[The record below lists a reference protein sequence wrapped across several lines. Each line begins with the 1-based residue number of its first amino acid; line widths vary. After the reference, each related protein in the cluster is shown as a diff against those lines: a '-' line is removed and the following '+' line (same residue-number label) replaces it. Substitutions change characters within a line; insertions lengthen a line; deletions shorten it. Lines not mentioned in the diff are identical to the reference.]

1 MREKLQKMLAAKEAR
16 KAELADKAKTTED
29 IQELRDIS
37 AELDTLN
44 TEMNELRNM
53 IAEAEK
59 KVDEE
64 EFRSQKPVPQV
75 PEGRLNPM
83 ATFAKVAKEE
93 RGEEDPWDTV
103 EYRKAFMEF
112 AKTGRVTPELRNGE
126 QPTDAFAGVEDL
138 KAVVPTTI
146 LNEIVRELKVRGQV
160 FNRVR
165 KLSIKG
171 GVQVPIL
178 SLKPEAKWVGESSD
192 VRQKVQAKTSVTFS
206 YHGLEVK
213 VATSLVADTVTLD
226 SFESTLRDLIVEAMV
241 EALDKAIISGDGDG
255 KPLGIVKDDR
265 VPEDNVVTLSPSEI
279 TKWDVWKKKV
289 FAKMPLAYKAG
300 AAFYMANGTFEGYI
314 DGMVDQNGQPV
325 GRVNYGIADGPQ
337 ERFGGKEVILVEDDV
352 IANYDDANG
361 PDGSDPGD
369 VIAIYANL
377 NNYVINSNMQLALFR
392 YFDHDT
398 NQWVDKAIMIADGK
412 LLDPHG
418 VIIVRKGADEGDDE
432 GDTATP

>member
-1 MREKLQKMLAAKEAR
+1 MLERLKKLFEAKEAR

-29 IQELRDIS
+29 IQELRGIN
-37 AELDTLN
+37 AELETLN
-44 TEMNELRNM
+44 AEMNELRNM

-59 KVDEE
+59 KVGEE
-64 EFRSQKPVPQV
+64 EFRSQKPVPQG
-75 PEGRLNPM
+75 PEGRMNPM
-83 ATFAKVAKEE
+83 ATYAKVAKEE

-126 QPTDAFAGVEDL
+126 QPPDAFAGVEDL

-226 SFESTLRDLIVEAMV
+226 SFESTLRDLIVGAMV

-255 KPLGIVKDDR
+255 KPLGIVKDTR

-279 TKWDVWKKKV
+279 TEWDVWKKKV
-289 FAKMPLAYKAG
+289 FAKMPMAYKAG

-352 IANYDDANG
+352 IANYDDADG

-377 NNYVINSNMQLALFR
+377 NNYVINSNMQMALFR

-412 LLDPHG
+412 LLDPYG
-418 VIIVRKGADEGDDE
+418 VIIVRKGAEGDEGDE
-432 GDTATP
+432 VVNP

>member
-1 MREKLQKMLAAKEAR
+1 MRDKLQKMLAAKEAR
-16 KAELADKAKTTED
+16 KAELAEKAKTTED

-83 ATFAKVAKEE
+83 ATFAAKEE
-93 RGEEDPWDTV
+93 RREEDPWNTV

-112 AKTGRVTPELRNGE
+112 AKTGKVTPELRSGD
-126 QPTDAFAGVEDL
+126 QPTDAFAGVTDL
-138 KAVVPTTI
+138 AAIVPTTI
-146 LNEIVRELKVRGQV
+146 LNEIIRELKVRGQV

-165 KLSIKG
+165 KLSVKG

-178 SLKPEAKWVGESSD
+178 SLKPEANWVGESSG

-226 SFESTLRDLIVEAMV
+226 SFESTLRDLIVEAIV

-300 AAFYMANGTFEGYI
+300 AAFYMANGTFESYI

-325 GRVNYGIADGPQ
+325 GRVNYGITNGPQ

-352 IANYDDANG
+352 IAPYDDANE
-361 PDGSDPGD
+361 PADSKPGD

-398 NQWVDKAIMIADGK
+398 NQWVDKAIMIADGR

-418 VIIVRKGADEGDDE
+418 VVIVRKGADEGE
-432 GDTATP
+432 TPNP

>member
-1 MREKLQKMLAAKEAR
+1 MRDKLQKMLAAKEAR
-16 KAELADKAKTTED
+16 KAELAEKAKTTED

-59 KVDEE
+59 KVGEE

-75 PEGRLNPM
+75 PEGRLSPM
-83 ATFAKVAKEE
+83 ATFAAKEE
-93 RGEEDPWDTV
+93 RREEDPWNTV

-112 AKTGRVTPELRNGE
+112 AKTGKVTPELRNGE
-126 QPTDAFAGVEDL
+126 QPTDTFAGVTDL
-138 KAVVPTTI
+138 AAIVPTTI
-146 LNEIVRELKVRGQV
+146 LNEIIRELKVRGQV

-165 KLSIKG
+165 KLSVKG

-178 SLKPEAKWVGESSD
+178 SLKPEAKWVGEDSGL
-192 VRQKVQAKTSVTFS
+192 RQKVEAKTSVTFS

-213 VATSLVADTVTLD
+213 VATSLLADTVTLD

-241 EALDKAIISGDGDG
+241 EALDKAIISGDGDN
-255 KPLGIVKDDR
+255 KPLGITADTRIPDG
-265 VPEDNVVTLSPSEI
+265 NVVTLSPSEI
-279 TKWDVWKKKV
+279 GSWAAWKKKV

-300 AAFYMANGTFEGYI
+300 AAFYMASGTFESYI

-325 GRVNYGIADGPQ
+325 GRVNYGIANGPQ

-352 IANYDDANG
+352 IAPYDDADE
-361 PDGSDPGD
+361 PDGTTPGD

-418 VIIVRKGADEGDDE
+418 VVIVRKGADEGE
-432 GDTATP
+432 TTNP

>member
-1 MREKLQKMLAAKEAR
+1 MLERLKKLFEAKEAR
-16 KAELADKAKTTED
+16 KAELAEKAKTTED

-83 ATFAKVAKEE
+83 ATFAVQEE
-93 RGEEDPWDTV
+93 RREEDPWNTV

-112 AKTGRVTPELRNGE
+112 AKTGKVTPELRNSE
-126 QPTDAFAGVEDL
+126 QPTNTFAGVTDL
-138 KAVVPTTI
+138 AAIVPTTI
-146 LNEIVRELKVRGQV
+146 LNEIIRELKVRGQV

-165 KLSIKG
+165 KLSVKG

-178 SLKPEAKWVGESSD
+178 SLKPVAKWVGEGSG
-192 VRQKVQAKTSVTFS
+192 VRQKVQVSPSTTSVTFS

-255 KPLGIVKDDR
+255 KPLGIVKDTR
-265 VPEDNVVTLSPSEI
+265 VPNKNVVTLSPSEI
-279 TKWDVWKKKV
+279 TKWDVWKKNV

-300 AAFYMANGTFEGYI
+300 AAFYMASGTFESYI

-325 GRVNYGIADGPQ
+325 GRVNYGITNGPQ

-352 IANYDDANG
+352 IAPYDDAKE
-361 PDGSDPGD
+361 PADSKPGD

-418 VIIVRKGADEGDDE
+418 VVIVRKGADEVSAGN
-432 GDTATP
+432 P

>member
-1 MREKLQKMLAAKEAR
+1 MRDKLQKMLAAKEAR
-16 KAELADKAKTTED
+16 KAELAEKAKTTED

-44 TEMNELRNM
+44 TEINELRNM

-83 ATFAKVAKEE
+83 ATFAVQEE
-93 RGEEDPWDTV
+93 RREEDPWNTV

-112 AKTGRVTPELRNGE
+112 AKTGKVTPELRSGE
-126 QPTDAFAGVEDL
+126 QPTDAFAGVTDL
-138 KAVVPTTI
+138 AAIVPTTI
-146 LNEIVRELKVRGQV
+146 LNEIIRELKVRGQV

-165 KLSIKG
+165 KLSVKG

-178 SLKPEAKWVGESSD
+178 SLKPEARWVGEGSGT
-192 VRQKVQAKTSVTFS
+192 RQKVEAKNSVTFN

-213 VATSLVADTVTLD
+213 VATSLLADTVTLD

-241 EALDKAIISGDGDG
+241 EALDKAIISGDGNS
-255 KPLGIVKDDR
+255 KPLGITKDTR
-265 VPEDNVVTLSPSEI
+265 IPPGNIVTLSPSEI
-279 TKWDVWKKKV
+279 GSWAAWKKKV

-300 AAFYMANGTFEGYI
+300 AAFYMASGTFESYI

-325 GRVNYGIADGPQ
+325 GRVNYGITNGPQ

-352 IANYDDANG
+352 IAPYDDADE
-361 PDGSDPGD
+361 PDGTTPGD

-418 VIIVRKGADEGDDE
+418 VVIVRKGADEGDTE
-432 GDTATP
+432 NP

>member
-16 KAELADKAKTTED
+16 KAELAEKAKTTED
-29 IQELRDIS
+29 IQELRDIN
-37 AELDTLN
+37 AELETLN

-59 KVDEE
+59 KAGEE
-64 EFRSQKPVPQV
+64 EFRSEKPVPTV
-75 PEGRLNPM
+75 PEGRFNPVT
-83 ATFAKVAKEE
+83 TFVQKPEE
-93 RGEEDPWDTV
+93 RKEEDPWNTL

-112 AKTGRVTPELRNGE
+112 AKTGKVTPELRNGE
-126 QPTDAFAGVEDL
+126 PPTDTFAGVTDL
-138 KAVVPTTI
+138 AAVIPTTI
-146 LNEIVRELKVRGQV
+146 LNEIIRELKVRGQV

-165 KLSIKG
+165 KLSVKG

-178 SLKPEAKWVGESSD
+178 SLKPVANWVGEDSGL
-192 VRQKVQAKTSVTFS
+192 RQKVEAKRSVTFS

-213 VATSLVADTVTLD
+213 VATSLLADTVTLD

-241 EALDKAIISGDGDG
+241 EALDKAIISGDGNNE
-255 KPLGIVKDDR
+255 PLGITKDDR
-265 VPEDNVVTLSPSEI
+265 IPDDNVVTLSPSEI
-279 TKWDVWKKKV
+279 TKWAAWKKKV

-300 AAFYMANGTFEGYI
+300 AAFYMASGTFESYI
-314 DGMVDQNGQPV
+314 DGMVDLNGQPV
-325 GRVNYGIADGPQ
+325 GRVNYGITNGPQ

-352 IANYDDANG
+352 IAPYDDAN
-361 PDGSDPGD
+361 PDD

-377 NNYVINSNMQLALFR
+377 NNYVINSNMQMALFR

-418 VIIVRKGADEGDDE
+418 VVIVRKGADEGE
-432 GDTATP
+432 TTNP

>member
-1 MREKLQKMLAAKEAR
+1 MLERLKKLFEAKEAR
-16 KAELADKAKTTED
+16 KAELAEKAKTTED
-29 IQELRDIS
+29 IQELRNIN
-37 AELDTLN
+37 AELETLN

-59 KVDEE
+59 KAQVDEE

-83 ATFAKVAKEE
+83 ATFAAKEE
-93 RGEEDPWDTV
+93 RREEDPWNTV

-112 AKTGRVTPELRNGE
+112 AKTGKVTPELRSGD
-126 QPTDAFAGVEDL
+126 QPPDVFADVADL
-138 KAVVPTTI
+138 AAIVPTTI
-146 LNEIVRELKVRGQV
+146 LNEIIRELKVRGQV

-165 KLSIKG
+165 KLSVKG
-171 GVQVPIL
+171 GVRVPIL
-178 SLKPEAKWVGESSD
+178 SLKPEANWVGEGSGA
-192 VRQKVQAKTSVTFS
+192 RQKVKADESVTFN

-213 VATSLVADTVTLD
+213 VATSLLADTVTLD

-241 EALDKAIISGDGDG
+241 EALDKAIISGDGNNE
-255 KPLGIVKDDR
+255 PLGITKDTR
-265 VPEDNVVTLSPSEI
+265 VPSNRHDNVVTLSPSEI

-300 AAFYMANGTFEGYI
+300 AAFYMASGTFESYI
-314 DGMVDQNGQPV
+314 DGMVDRNGQPV
-325 GRVNYGIADGPQ
+325 GRVNYGITNGPQ

-352 IANYDDANG
+352 IAPYDDANEPAG
-361 PDGSDPGD
+361 TTPGD

-418 VIIVRKGADEGDDE
+418 VVIVRKGAEDVN
-432 GDTATP
+432 P

>member
-1 MREKLQKMLAAKEAR
+1 MRDKLQKMLAAKEAR
-16 KAELADKAKTTED
+16 KAELAEKAKTTED

-59 KVDEE
+59 KAGEE

-75 PEGRLNPM
+75 PEGKLSPM
-83 ATFAKVAKEE
+83 ATFAAKEE
-93 RGEEDPWDTV
+93 RREEDPWNTV

-112 AKTGRVTPELRNGE
+112 AKTGKVTPELRSGD
-126 QPTDAFAGVEDL
+126 QPTDAFAGVTDL
-138 KAVVPTTI
+138 AAVIPTTI
-146 LNEIVRELKVRGQV
+146 LNEVIQELKVRGQV

-165 KLSIKG
+165 KLSVKG

-178 SLKPEAKWVGESSD
+178 SLKPEAKWVGEGSGA
-192 VRQKVQAKTSVTFS
+192 RQKVEAKDSVTFS

-213 VATSLVADTVTLD
+213 VATSLLADTVTLD

-241 EALDKAIISGDGDG
+241 EALDKAIISGDGNS
-255 KPLGIVKDDR
+255 KPLGITKDTR
-265 VPEDNVVTLSPSEI
+265 VPSDNIVTLSPSEI
-279 TKWDVWKKKV
+279 GSWAAWKKKV

-300 AAFYMANGTFEGYI
+300 AAFYMASGTFESYI

-325 GRVNYGIADGPQ
+325 GRVNYGIANGPQ

-352 IANYDDANG
+352 IAPYDDANG
-361 PDGSDPGD
+361 PDDSEPGD

-377 NNYVINSNMQLALFR
+377 NNYAINSNMQLALFR

-412 LLDPHG
+412 LLDPNG
-418 VIIVRKGADEGDDE
+418 VVIVRKGDEGE
-432 GDTATP
+432 TENP

>member
-1 MREKLQKMLAAKEAR
+1 MRDKLQKMLAAKEAR
-16 KAELADKAKTTED
+16 KAELAEKAKTTED

-75 PEGRLNPM
+75 PEGKLSPM
-83 ATFAKVAKEE
+83 ATFAAKEE
-93 RGEEDPWDTV
+93 RREEDPWNTV

-112 AKTGRVTPELRNGE
+112 AKTGKVTPELRSGD
-126 QPTDAFAGVEDL
+126 QPTDAFAGVTDL
-138 KAVVPTTI
+138 AAIVPTTI
-146 LNEIVRELKVRGQV
+146 LNEIIRELKVRGQV

-165 KLSIKG
+165 KLSVKG

-178 SLKPEAKWVGESSD
+178 SLKPEAKWVGEGSGA
-192 VRQKVQAKTSVTFS
+192 RQQVEAKDSVTFS

-213 VATSLVADTVTLD
+213 VATSLLADTVTLD

-241 EALDKAIISGDGDG
+241 EALDKAIISGDGNS
-255 KPLGIVKDDR
+255 KPLGITKDTR
-265 VPEDNVVTLSPSEI
+265 VPSDNIVTLSPSEI
-279 TKWDVWKKKV
+279 GSWAAWKKKV

-300 AAFYMANGTFEGYI
+300 AAFYMASGTFESYI

-325 GRVNYGIADGPQ
+325 GRVNYGITDGPQ

-352 IANYDDANG
+352 IAPYDDANG
-361 PDGSDPGD
+361 PVDSDPGD

-377 NNYVINSNMQLALFR
+377 NNYAINSNMQLALFR

-418 VIIVRKGADEGDDE
+418 VIIVRKGADEGD
-432 GDTATP
+432 TANP

>member
-1 MREKLQKMLAAKEAR
+1 MLERLKKLFETKEAR

-29 IQELRDIS
+29 IQELRNIN
-37 AELDTLN
+37 AELETLN

-59 KVDEE
+59 KAQVDEE

-83 ATFAKVAKEE
+83 ATYAAKEE
-93 RGEEDPWDTV
+93 RREEDPWNTV

-112 AKTGRVTPELRNGE
+112 AKTGKVTPELRSGD
-126 QPTDAFAGVEDL
+126 QPTDAFAGVTDL
-138 KAVVPTTI
+138 AAIVPTNI
-146 LNEIVRELKVRGQV
+146 LNEIIRDLKVRGQV

-178 SLKPEAKWVGESSD
+178 SLKPEAKWVGEGSD
-192 VRQKVQAKTSVTFS
+192 ARQKVEAKNSVTFS

-213 VATSLVADTVTLD
+213 VATSLLADTVTLD
-226 SFESTLRDLIVEAMV
+226 SFESNLRDLIVEAMV
-241 EALDKAIISGDGDG
+241 EALDKGIISGDGNN
-255 KPLGIVKDDR
+255 KPLGITADTRIPD
-265 VPEDNVVTLSPSEI
+265 DNVVTLSPSEI
-279 TKWDVWKKKV
+279 GSWAAWKKKV

-325 GRVNYGIADGPQ
+325 GRVNYGIANGPQ

-352 IANYDDANG
+352 IAPYDDANG

-377 NNYVINSNMQLALFR
+377 NNYVINSNMQMALFR
-392 YFDHDT
+392 YVDHDT

-418 VIIVRKGADEGDDE
+418 VIIVRKGDEGE
-432 GDTATP
+432 TENP

>member
-1 MREKLQKMLAAKEAR
+1 MRDKLQKMLAAKEAR
-16 KAELADKAKTTED
+16 KAELAEKAKTTED

-53 IAEAEK
+53 IEEAEK
-59 KVDEE
+59 KAGEE
-64 EFRSQKPVPQV
+64 EFRSQKPVPQG
-75 PEGRLNPM
+75 PEGRMNPM
-83 ATFAKVAKEE
+83 ATYAKVAKEE

-192 VRQKVQAKTSVTFS
+192 VRQKVQAATSVTFS

-213 VATSLVADTVTLD
+213 VATSLLADTVTLD

-241 EALDKAIISGDGDG
+241 KALDEAIISGDGDN
-255 KPLGIVKDDR
+255 KPLGITADTRIPDIG
-265 VPEDNVVTLSPSEI
+265 NVVTLSPSEI
-279 TKWDVWKKKV
+279 GSWAAWKKEV

-300 AAFYMANGTFEGYI
+300 AAFYMASGTFESYI
-314 DGMVDQNGQPV
+314 DGMVDLNGQPV
-325 GRVNYGIADGPQ
+325 GRVNYGITNGPQ

-352 IANYDDANG
+352 IAPYDDAN
-361 PDGSDPGD
+361 PGD

-418 VIIVRKGADEGDDE
+418 VVIVRKGADEGE
-432 GDTATP
+432 TPNP

>member
-1 MREKLQKMLAAKEAR
+1 MLERLKKLFEAKEAR
-16 KAELADKAKTTED
+16 KAELAEKAKTTED
-29 IQELRDIS
+29 IQELRNIN
-37 AELDTLN
+37 AELETLN

-59 KVDEE
+59 KVGEE
-64 EFRSQKPVPQV
+64 EFRSEKPVPTV
-75 PEGRLNPM
+75 PEGRFNPVT
-83 ATFAKVAKEE
+83 TFVQKPEE
-93 RGEEDPWDTV
+93 RKEEDPWNTL

-112 AKTGRVTPELRNGE
+112 AKTGKVTPELRNGE
-126 QPTDAFAGVEDL
+126 PPTDLYAGVADL
-138 KAVVPTTI
+138 AAIIPTTI
-146 LNEIVRELKVRGQV
+146 LNEIIRELKVRGQV

-165 KLSIKG
+165 KLSVKG

-178 SLKPEAKWVGESSD
+178 SLKPEAKWVGEGSGA
-192 VRQKVQAKTSVTFS
+192 RQTVEAKNSVTFS

-213 VATSLVADTVTLD
+213 VATSLLADTVTLD

-255 KPLGIVKDDR
+255 NGQPLGIVKDAR
-265 VPEDNVVTLSPSEI
+265 VNVVTLSPSEI

-300 AAFYMANGTFEGYI
+300 AAFYMASGTFESYI
-314 DGMVDQNGQPV
+314 DGMVDLNGQPV
-325 GRVNYGIADGPQ
+325 GRVNYGITNGPQ

-352 IANYDDANG
+352 IAPYDDANG
-361 PDGSDPGD
+361 PVVGTDGTTPGD

-418 VIIVRKGADEGDDE
+418 VVIVRKGADEGDA
-432 GDTATP
+432 GNP

>member
-16 KAELADKAKTTED
+16 KAELAEKVKTTED

-59 KVDEE
+59 KVGEE

-83 ATFAKVAKEE
+83 ATFAAVAKEE
-93 RGEEDPWDTV
+93 RREEDPWNTV

-112 AKTGRVTPELRNGE
+112 AKTGKVTPELRSGD
-126 QPTDAFAGVEDL
+126 QPTDAFAGVTDL
-138 KAVVPTTI
+138 AAVIPTTI
-146 LNEIVRELKVRGQV
+146 LNEIIQELKVRGQV

-165 KLSIKG
+165 KLSVKG

-178 SLKPEAKWVGESSD
+178 SLKPEAKWVGEGSGA
-192 VRQKVQAKTSVTFS
+192 RQKVEAKDSVTFS

-213 VATSLVADTVTLD
+213 VATSLLADTVTLD

-241 EALDKAIISGDGDG
+241 EALDKAIISGDGNS
-255 KPLGIVKDDR
+255 KPLGITKDTR
-265 VPEDNVVTLSPSEI
+265 IPSDNIVTLSPSEI
-279 TKWDVWKKKV
+279 GSWAAWKKKV

-325 GRVNYGIADGPQ
+325 GRVNYGITNGPQ

-352 IANYDDANG
+352 IAPYDDANG

-377 NNYVINSNMQLALFR
+377 NNYAINSNMQLALFR

-412 LLDPHG
+412 LLDPNG
-418 VIIVRKGADEGDDE
+418 VVIVRKGDDE
-432 GDTATP
+432 TTNP

>member
-1 MREKLQKMLAAKEAR
+1 MLERLKKLFEAKEAR
-16 KAELADKAKTTED
+16 KAELAEKAKTTED
-29 IQELRDIS
+29 IQELRNIN
-37 AELDTLN
+37 AELETLN

-59 KVDEE
+59 KAQVDEE

-83 ATFAKVAKEE
+83 VTFASVANEE
-93 RGEEDPWDTV
+93 RREEDPWNTV

-112 AKTGRVTPELRNGE
+112 AKTGKVTPELRSGD
-126 QPTDAFAGVEDL
+126 QPTDAFAGVTDL
-138 KAVVPTTI
+138 AAIVPTTI
-146 LNEIVRELKVRGQV
+146 LNEIIRELKVRGQV

-165 KLSIKG
+165 KLSVKG

-178 SLKPEAKWVGESSD
+178 SLKPEAKWVGEGSGA
-192 VRQKVQAKTSVTFS
+192 RQKVEAKDSVTFS

-213 VATSLVADTVTLD
+213 VATSLLADTVTLD

-241 EALDKAIISGDGDG
+241 EALDKAIISGDGNS
-255 KPLGIVKDDR
+255 KPLGITKDTR
-265 VPEDNVVTLSPSEI
+265 IPSDNIVTLSPSEI
-279 TKWDVWKKKV
+279 GSWAAWKKKV

-300 AAFYMANGTFEGYI
+300 AAFYMASGTFESYI

-325 GRVNYGIADGPQ
+325 GRVNYGITNGPQ

-352 IANYDDANG
+352 IAPYDDANG
-361 PDGSDPGD
+361 PDGTTPGD

-412 LLDPHG
+412 LLDPNG
-418 VIIVRKGADEGDDE
+418 VVIVRKGDDE
-432 GDTATP
+432 TTNP

>member
-83 ATFAKVAKEE
+83 ATFAAQEE
-93 RGEEDPWDTV
+93 RREEDPWNTV

-112 AKTGRVTPELRNGE
+112 AKTGKVTPELRSGD
-126 QPTDAFAGVEDL
+126 QPTDAFAGVTDL
-138 KAVVPTTI
+138 AAIVPTTI
-146 LNEIVRELKVRGQV
+146 LNEIIRELKVRGQV

-165 KLSIKG
+165 KLSVKG

-178 SLKPEAKWVGESSD
+178 SLKPEANWVGESSG

-255 KPLGIVKDDR
+255 KPLGIVEDTR
-265 VPEDNVVTLSPSEI
+265 VPKDNVVTLSPSEI
-279 TKWDVWKKKV
+279 GSWAAWKKKV

-300 AAFYMANGTFEGYI
+300 AAFYMASGTFESYI

-325 GRVNYGIADGPQ
+325 GRVNYGIANGPQ

-352 IANYDDANG
+352 IAPYDDAND
-361 PDGSDPGD
+361 PDDSDLGD

-392 YFDHDT
+392 YVDHDT

-418 VIIVRKGADEGDDE
+418 VIIVRKGAEGDEGDE
-432 GDTATP
+432 VVNP

>member
-1 MREKLQKMLAAKEAR
+1 MLERLKKLFEAKEAR
-16 KAELADKAKTTED
+16 KAELAEKARTTED
-29 IQELRDIS
+29 IQELRNIN
-37 AELDTLN
+37 AELETLN

-59 KVDEE
+59 KAQNDEE
-64 EFRSQKPVPQV
+64 EFRSQKPVPQG
-75 PEGRLNPM
+75 PEGRMNPM
-83 ATFAKVAKEE
+83 ATFATGAKEE
-93 RGEEDPWDTV
+93 RREEDPWNTV

-112 AKTGRVTPELRNGE
+112 AKTGKVTPELRSGD
-126 QPTDAFAGVEDL
+126 QPTDVFAGVTDL
-138 KAVVPTTI
+138 AAIVPTTI
-146 LNEIVRELKVRGQV
+146 LNEIIRELKVRGQV

-165 KLSIKG
+165 KLSVKG
-171 GVQVPIL
+171 GVSVPIL
-178 SLKPEAKWVGESSD
+178 SLKPEAKWVGEGSGA
-192 VRQKVQAKTSVTFS
+192 RQKVEAKDSVTFS

-213 VATSLVADTVTLD
+213 VATSLLADTVTLD
-226 SFESTLRDLIVEAMV
+226 SFETTLRDLIVEAMV
-241 EALDKAIISGDGDG
+241 EALDKAIISGDGNN
-255 KPLGIVKDDR
+255 KPLGITKDTR
-265 VPEDNVVTLSPSEI
+265 VPSDNIVTLSPSEI
-279 TKWDVWKKKV
+279 GSWAAWKKKV

-300 AAFYMANGTFEGYI
+300 AAFYMASGTFESYI

-325 GRVNYGIADGPQ
+325 GRVNYGITDGPQ

-352 IANYDDANG
+352 IAPYDDANG

-377 NNYVINSNMQLALFR
+377 NNYAINSNMQLALFR

-418 VIIVRKGADEGDDE
+418 VIIVRKGDEGE
-432 GDTATP
+432 TTNP